1 MLVYED
7 IPDGLKKFYNDWK
20 QDRDNFLSKAKRYE
34 EYYFTD
40 VDGTGTTYDSRQTSV
55 IKSNTNI
62 PVSANFIYPIVHK
75 KKATMVKKKPS
86 FQIVTSSQDKKYKE
100 YAYIIDKAIYSMLRN
115 SSSLSKVESHCQD
128 VLIQGMGFLGL
139 DDEDTYSSGQFPFG
153 LCYYPNHNVILDAGS
168 RLKEG
173 TDMRGYFIEKE
184 ISKDYAQFKFG
195 SMLEDINDYYGQE
208 LTIDSFDSNTSIAN
222 DKNRGYGLG
231 LKTIIWKRYYDLV
244 YTTMYYLENP
254 ETGDIDFLFK
264 ENYFPEQAEAIFKPE
279 LILGQEQ
286 NMYVRRS
293 DMLGDKIILAT
304 MMPLTHL
311 PGKAT
316 YFDWG
321 GRPYGSYGMVHREIG
336 KQDAIDKIIQMLLLN
351 GILQNNAGWT
361 GPEGCLSPAQA
372 EIWKSAGNDPRVIKL
387 YKPITINE
395 KTFIPERDVIPA
407 LSNFY
412 PQMLVLLKNSMEYS
426 TGSDPTANQSILT
439 EGEGKIEVFST
450 LTQYQNAAMERTELT
465 TDQINY
471 TMEYLGNVAIEYILH
486 TIKPGETYTFLDETG
501 SKINE
506 ITIYKEMVRD
516 FKLTKYRLLATPS
529 EAHPT
534 QKIAMATE
542 MFKIAQTTQDGSER
556 NIFVKKAFELLDMR
570 GFDEMVEELSEIKK
584 LTGIV
589 QQLQEKLERD
599 KELMKQWENKALN
612 SDYRAKLMEKLMSEY
627 ANIVKASA
635 ELQADSKIKALE
647 ENIKELK
654 KEE

>member
-7 IPDGLKKFYNDWK
+7 IPEGLKKFYNDWK
-20 QDRDNFLSKAKRYE
+20 QDRDNFLQKAKRYE

-40 VDGTGTTYDSRQTSV
+40 VQGTGTTYDIRQTEV
-55 IKSNTNI
+55 IKQNTNI
-62 PVSANFIYPIVHK
+62 PVSVNFIYPIVHK

-86 FQIVTSSQDKKYKE
+86 FQIVTSSEDKKYKQ
-100 YAYIIDKAIYSMLRN
+100 YAYVLDKAIYSMLRN

-128 VLIQGMGFLGL
+128 ILIQGMAFLGL
-139 DDEDTYSSGQFPFG
+139 DDEDTYTSGQFPFG

-195 SMLEDINDYYGQE
+195 SMIQDINDYYNLK
-208 LTIDSFDSNTSIAN
+208 LTIDSFDSNASIGL
-222 DKNRGYGLG
+222 DTNRGYGLG
-231 LKTIIWKRYYDLV
+231 RKTLIWKRYYDMV
-244 YTTMYYLENP
+244 FTTMYFIENP
-254 ETGDIDFLFK
+254 ESGDIEFLFK
-264 ENYFPEQAEAIFKPE
+264 ENYFPEQIEAIFKPE

-293 DMLGDKIILAT
+293 DMLGDKIILST
-304 MMPLTHL
+304 MMPLTKL

-321 GRPYGSYGMVHREIG
+321 GRPYRSYGMVHREIG
-336 KQDAIDKIIQMLLLN
+336 KQDAIDKIVQMLLLN

-361 GPEGCLSPAQA
+361 GPEGSLSPAQK
-372 EIWKSAGNDPRVIKL
+372 EIWKQAGNDPRVFKEF
-387 YKPITINE
+387 KPVVINDQVIVP
-395 KTFIPERDVIPA
+395 KRDEIQP
-407 LSNFY
+407 LSPFY

-426 TGSDPTANQSILT
+426 TGSDPTSNQSILS
-439 EGEGKIEVFST
+439 EGTGKIEVFSS
-450 LTQYQNAAMERTELT
+450 LQQYQNAAMERVELT

-486 TIKPGETYTFLDETG
+486 TIKPDQTYTFLDETG

-506 ITIYKEMVRD
+506 IKIYREMVKD

-542 MFKIAQTTQDGSER
+542 MFKIAQTTQDGTER

-570 GFDEMVEELSEIKK
+570 GFDEMVEELSEVKK
-584 LTGIV
+584 LTQFIEK
-589 QQLQEKLERD
+589 LQEEMDRL
-599 KELMKQWENKALN
+599 KELNKQYENRSLN
-612 SDYRAKLMEKLMSEY
+612 ADYRAKLTEKLMAEY

-635 ELQADSKIKALE
+635 ELKADNKIKSLE
-647 ENIKELK
+647 DTIKELNK
-654 KEE
+654 TE